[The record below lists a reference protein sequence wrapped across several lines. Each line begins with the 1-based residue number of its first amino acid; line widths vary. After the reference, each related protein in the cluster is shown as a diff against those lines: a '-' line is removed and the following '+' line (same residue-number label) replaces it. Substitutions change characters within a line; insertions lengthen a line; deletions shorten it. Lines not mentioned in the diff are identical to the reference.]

1 MRRIQDSGGGINTQD
16 IPFRFLT
23 CMVAGLAYYLSMKIQ
38 GIDPQRV
45 IGLKQDYEQQFDL
58 AAQEDREK
66 APIRFIPR
74 QMFLGN
80 G

>member
-1 MRRIQDSGGGINTQD
+1 
-16 IPFRFLT
+16 
-23 CMVAGLAYYLSMKIQ
+23 MKIQ
-38 GIDPQRV
+38 GIDAQRV

-74 QMFLGN
+74 QTFLGVK
-80 G
+80 